1 MSDLI
6 KLVWVDSNNK
16 VESIAYGTTT
26 AGYLGDP
33 ISIADTTTRI
43 DKGYTYNSDG
53 TFTGVDIP
61 LNRSTEEHLIILR
74 TCRDAKLAE
83 SDWTILPDSPFSDS
97 KIVEWKSYRQTLR
110 DLPANTS
117 DPSSP
122 TWPTKPS

>member
-6 KLVWVDSNNK
+6 KLVWVNSDNI
-16 VESIAYGTTT
+16 VENTGIGTTT

-33 ISIADTTTRI
+33 IAIGDTTTRI
-43 DKGYTYNSDG
+43 DKGYTYNGDG
-53 TFTGVDIP
+53 TFTGEDIP
-61 LNRSTEEHLIILR
+61 LVRSTEEHLIILR
-74 TCRDAKLAE
+74 NCRDAKLAE

-97 KIVEWKSYRQTLR
+97 KIAEWKSYRQTLR